1 MHKVKSRRR
10 VSLTKWKKFWRN
22 GRILSTR
29 YYVTRP
35 FRNSM
40 PNRMFIIN
48 RLSGMAYEGLSD
60 SSAVPRC
67 VGGTRKME
75 CLRLPLIWRHVFAA
89 SHSPISFSRLNR
101 KKENGTN
108 ALYVLVG
115 TGILEGRTT
124 RRDENSVEN
133 TDCATHVCPSNLSIA
148 LGAPLALHAD
158 SRRAKPPPCPGF
170 FMMLIYIYI
179 LYRSIRRWIDASIRK
194 YYFRSGFPLFFF
206 LFFLLFFFGL
216 NLYSGL
222 EEKFYFITCYIG
234 FFVNRNE
241 PSRIHPI
248 RIFCIRVINFV
259 SRFYLS

>member
-1 MHKVKSRRR
+1 
-10 VSLTKWKKFWRN
+10 
-22 GRILSTR
+22 
-29 YYVTRP
+29 
-35 FRNSM
+35 M

-60 SSAVPRC
+60 SSAVPRR

-89 SHSPISFSRLNR
+89 THSPISFSRLNR

-115 TGILEGRTT
+115 TRILEGRTT

-158 SRRAKPPPCPGF
+158 SWRAKPPPCPGF

-179 LYRSIRRWIDASIRK
+179 YHIDRYADESMLPFANIIFVPV
-194 YYFRSGFPLFFF
+194 FRCFSFCFSFFFF
-206 LFFLLFFFGL
+206 LDQIYIPVSKR
-216 NLYSGL
+216 N
-222 EEKFYFITCYIG
+222 FI
-234 FFVNRNE
+234 
-241 PSRIHPI
+241 SS
-248 RIFCIRVINFV
+248 RVISVSLLTGTSLLVSILSVYFV
-259 SRFYLS
+259 YALSISFRVFI

>member
-1 MHKVKSRRR
+1 
-10 VSLTKWKKFWRN
+10 
-22 GRILSTR
+22 
-29 YYVTRP
+29 
-35 FRNSM
+35 
-40 PNRMFIIN
+40 
-48 RLSGMAYEGLSD
+48 MAYEGLSD
-60 SSAVPRC
+60 SSAVPRR

-115 TGILEGRTT
+115 TRILEGRTT
-124 RRDENSVEN
+124 RREFRWKYRLRHPRLPLEFEHR
-133 TDCATHVCPSNLSIA
+133 ARRA
-148 LGAPLALHAD
+148 AGAPRWFVACKASSV
-158 SRRAKPPPCPGF
+158 SRIFYDAY
-170 FMMLIYIYI
+170 IYIYI
-179 LYRSIRRWIDASIRK
+179 ISIDTPMNRCFHSQILFS
-194 YYFRSGFPLFFF
+194 FRFSVVF
-206 LFFLLFFFGL
+206 LFVFPSFFFFGS

>member
-1 MHKVKSRRR
+1 
-10 VSLTKWKKFWRN
+10 
-22 GRILSTR
+22 
-29 YYVTRP
+29 
-35 FRNSM
+35 M

-60 SSAVPRC
+60 SSAVSRR

-89 SHSPISFSRLNR
+89 SHSPISFSRLKR

-115 TGILEGRTT
+115 TRILEGRTT

-148 LGAPLALHAD
+148 LGALLALHAD

-170 FMMLIYIYI
+170 FMMLIYIISIDTPMNRCFHSQI
-179 LYRSIRRWIDASIRK
+179 LFS
-194 YYFRSGFPLFFF
+194 FRFSVVF
-206 LFFLLFFFGL
+206 LFVFPSFFFGS

-241 PSRIHPI
+241 LSRIHPI

>member
-1 MHKVKSRRR
+1 
-10 VSLTKWKKFWRN
+10 
-22 GRILSTR
+22 
-29 YYVTRP
+29 
-35 FRNSM
+35 
-40 PNRMFIIN
+40 
-48 RLSGMAYEGLSD
+48 MAYEGLSD
-60 SSAVPRC
+60 SSAVPRR

-115 TGILEGRTT
+115 TRILEGRTT

-158 SRRAKPPPCPGF
+158 SWRAKPRPCPGF
-170 FMMLIYIYI
+170 FMMLIYIISIDTPMNRCFHSQI
-179 LYRSIRRWIDASIRK
+179 LFS
-194 YYFRSGFPLFFF
+194 FRFSVVF
-206 LFFLLFFFGL
+206 LFVFPSFFFFGS

>member
-1 MHKVKSRRR
+1 
-10 VSLTKWKKFWRN
+10 
-22 GRILSTR
+22 
-29 YYVTRP
+29 
-35 FRNSM
+35 
-40 PNRMFIIN
+40 
-48 RLSGMAYEGLSD
+48 MAYEGLSD
-60 SSAVPRC
+60 SSAVPRR

-115 TGILEGRTT
+115 TRILEGRTT

-158 SRRAKPPPCPGF
+158 SWRAKPPPCPGF

-179 LYRSIRRWIDASIRK
+179 SYRSIRRWIDASIRK
-194 YYFRSGFPLFFF
+194 YYFRSGIPLFFF
-206 LFFLLFFFGL
+206 LFFLLFFFL
-216 NLYSGL
+216 DQIYIPVSKRN
-222 EEKFYFITCYIG
+222 FI
-234 FFVNRNE
+234 
-241 PSRIHPI
+241 SS
-248 RIFCIRVINFV
+248 RVISVSLLTGTSLLVSILSVYFV
-259 SRFYLS
+259 YALSISFRVFI

>member
-48 RLSGMAYEGLSD
+48 RLSGMAYEGLND
-60 SSAVPRC
+60 SNTVSRR

-89 SHSPISFSRLNR
+89 THSPISFSRLNR

-108 ALYVLVG
+108 TRCTYWLVRGFWRDERHVG
-115 TGILEGRTT
+115 TRIPLKI
-124 RRDENSVEN
+124 
-133 TDCATHVCPSNLSIA
+133 PIA
-148 LGAPLALHAD
+148 PPTFAPRIWA
-158 SRRAKPPPCPGF
+158 SR
-170 FMMLIYIYI
+170 
-179 LYRSIRRWIDASIRK
+179 
-194 YYFRSGFPLFFF
+194 
-206 LFFLLFFFGL
+206 
-216 NLYSGL
+216 
-222 EEKFYFITCYIG
+222 
-234 FFVNRNE
+234 
-241 PSRIHPI
+241 
-248 RIFCIRVINFV
+248 
-259 SRFYLS
+259 

>member
-1 MHKVKSRRR
+1 
-10 VSLTKWKKFWRN
+10 
-22 GRILSTR
+22 
-29 YYVTRP
+29 
-35 FRNSM
+35 M

-48 RLSGMAYEGLSD
+48 RLSGIAYEGLSD
-60 SSAVPRC
+60 SSAVPRR

-89 SHSPISFSRLNR
+89 THSPISFSRLNR

-115 TGILEGRTT
+115 TRILEGRTT

-158 SRRAKPPPCPGF
+158 SWRAKPPPCPGF
-170 FMMLIYIYI
+170 FMMLIYIISIDTPMNRCFHSQI
-179 LYRSIRRWIDASIRK
+179 LFS
-194 YYFRSGFPLFFF
+194 FRFSVVF
-206 LFFLLFFFGL
+206 LFVFPSFFFFGS

>member
-1 MHKVKSRRR
+1 
-10 VSLTKWKKFWRN
+10 
-22 GRILSTR
+22 
-29 YYVTRP
+29 
-35 FRNSM
+35 M

-60 SSAVPRC
+60 SSAVPRR

-115 TGILEGRTT
+115 TRILEGRTT

-158 SRRAKPPPCPGF
+158 SWRAKPPPCPGF

-179 LYRSIRRWIDASIRK
+179 ISIDTPMNRCFHSQILFS
-194 YYFRSGFPLFFF
+194 FRFSVVFLFVFPSFFF
-206 LFFLLFFFGL
+206 LDQIYIPVSKR
-216 NLYSGL
+216 N
-222 EEKFYFITCYIG
+222 FI
-234 FFVNRNE
+234 
-241 PSRIHPI
+241 SS
-248 RIFCIRVINFV
+248 RVISVSLLTGTSLLVSILSVYFV
-259 SRFYLS
+259 YALSISFRVFI

>member
-1 MHKVKSRRR
+1 
-10 VSLTKWKKFWRN
+10 
-22 GRILSTR
+22 
-29 YYVTRP
+29 
-35 FRNSM
+35 M

-60 SSAVPRC
+60 SSAVSRR

-108 ALYVLVG
+108 ALYVLVS
-115 TGILEGRTT
+115 TRILEGRTT

-158 SRRAKPPPCPGF
+158 SWRAKPPPCPGF

-179 LYRSIRRWIDASIRK
+179 ISIDTPMNRCFHSQILFS
-194 YYFRSGFPLFFF
+194 FRFSVVF
-206 LFFLLFFFGL
+206 LFVFPSFFFFGS

>member
-1 MHKVKSRRR
+1 
-10 VSLTKWKKFWRN
+10 
-22 GRILSTR
+22 
-29 YYVTRP
+29 
-35 FRNSM
+35 M

-60 SSAVPRC
+60 SSAVPRR

-115 TGILEGRTT
+115 TRILEGRTT

-158 SRRAKPPPCPGF
+158 SWRAKPPPCPGF

-179 LYRSIRRWIDASIRK
+179 YIISIDTPMNRCFHSQILFSFRFSVVFLFVFPSFFFFWIKFIFRSRREILFHHVLYR
-194 YYFRSGFPLFFF
+194 F
-206 LFFLLFFFGL
+206 L
-216 NLYSGL
+216 
-222 EEKFYFITCYIG
+222 C
-234 FFVNRNE
+234 
-241 PSRIHPI
+241 
-248 RIFCIRVINFV
+248 
-259 SRFYLS
+259 

>member
-1 MHKVKSRRR
+1 
-10 VSLTKWKKFWRN
+10 
-22 GRILSTR
+22 
-29 YYVTRP
+29 
-35 FRNSM
+35 
-40 PNRMFIIN
+40 
-48 RLSGMAYEGLSD
+48 MAYEGLSD

-67 VGGTRKME
+67 IGGTRKME

-115 TGILEGRTT
+115 TRILEGRTT

-158 SRRAKPPPCPGF
+158 SWRAKPPPCPGF
-170 FMMLIYIYI
+170 FMMLIYIISIDTPMNRCFHSQI
-179 LYRSIRRWIDASIRK
+179 LFS
-194 YYFRSGFPLFFF
+194 FRFSVVF
-206 LFFLLFFFGL
+206 LFVFPSFFFFGS

>member
-1 MHKVKSRRR
+1 
-10 VSLTKWKKFWRN
+10 
-22 GRILSTR
+22 
-29 YYVTRP
+29 
-35 FRNSM
+35 M

-60 SSAVPRC
+60 SSAVPRR

-89 SHSPISFSRLNR
+89 THSPISFSRLNR

-115 TGILEGRTT
+115 TRILEGRTT

-148 LGAPLALHAD
+148 LSAPLALHAD
-158 SRRAKPPPCPGF
+158 SWRAKPPPCPGF
-170 FMMLIYIYI
+170 FMMLIYIISIDTPMNRCFHSQI
-179 LYRSIRRWIDASIRK
+179 LFS
-194 YYFRSGFPLFFF
+194 FRFSVVF
-206 LFFLLFFFGL
+206 LFVFPSFFFFGS

>member
-1 MHKVKSRRR
+1 
-10 VSLTKWKKFWRN
+10 
-22 GRILSTR
+22 
-29 YYVTRP
+29 
-35 FRNSM
+35 M

-60 SSAVPRC
+60 SSAVPRR

-89 SHSPISFSRLNR
+89 THSPISFSRLNR

-115 TGILEGRTT
+115 TRILEGRTT

-158 SRRAKPPPCPGF
+158 SRRAKPPPCPGY
-170 FMMLIYIYI
+170 FMMLIYIYH
-179 LYRSIRRWIDASIRK
+179 IDRYADESMLPFANIIFVPV
-194 YYFRSGFPLFFF
+194 FRCFSFCFSFF
-206 LFFLLFFFGL
+206 FFFGS

-248 RIFCIRVINFV
+248 RIFYIRVINFV

>member
-1 MHKVKSRRR
+1 
-10 VSLTKWKKFWRN
+10 
-22 GRILSTR
+22 
-29 YYVTRP
+29 
-35 FRNSM
+35 M

-60 SSAVPRC
+60 SSAVPRR
-67 VGGTRKME
+67 VGGTRKMQPASATHLAPRV
-75 CLRLPLIWRHVFAA
+75 CRHSFANFVFEAK
-89 SHSPISFSRLNR
+89 P
-101 KKENGTN
+101 KEGKRNEY

-115 TGILEGRTT
+115 TRILEGRTT

-179 LYRSIRRWIDASIRK
+179 SYRSIRRCIDASIRK

-206 LFFLLFFFGL
+206 LFFLLFFFGS

>member
-10 VSLTKWKKFWRN
+10 VSLTKWKKFRRN

-60 SSAVPRC
+60 SSAVPRR

-115 TGILEGRTT
+115 TRILEGRTT

-148 LGAPLALHAD
+148 LGGPRWFVACKASSV
-158 SRRAKPPPCPGF
+158 SRIFYDAY
-170 FMMLIYIYI
+170 IYIYH
-179 LYRSIRRWIDASIRK
+179 IDRYADESMLPFANIIFVPV
-194 YYFRSGFPLFFF
+194 FRCFSFCFSFFFF
-206 LFFLLFFFGL
+206 LDQIYIPVSKR
-216 NLYSGL
+216 N
-222 EEKFYFITCYIG
+222 FI
-234 FFVNRNE
+234 
-241 PSRIHPI
+241 SS
-248 RIFCIRVINFV
+248 RVISVSLLTGTSLLVSILSVYFV
-259 SRFYLS
+259 YALSISFRVFI

>member
-1 MHKVKSRRR
+1 
-10 VSLTKWKKFWRN
+10 
-22 GRILSTR
+22 
-29 YYVTRP
+29 
-35 FRNSM
+35 
-40 PNRMFIIN
+40 
-48 RLSGMAYEGLSD
+48 MAYEGLSD
-60 SSAVPRC
+60 SSAVPRR

-89 SHSPISFSRLNR
+89 THSPISFSRLNR

-115 TGILEGRTT
+115 TRILEGRTT

-170 FMMLIYIYI
+170 FMMLIYIISIDTPMNRCFHSQI
-179 LYRSIRRWIDASIRK
+179 LFS
-194 YYFRSGFPLFFF
+194 FRFSVVF
-206 LFFLLFFFGL
+206 LFVFPSFFFFGS